1 MYNILLIIVTIHK
14 CRVDKLRDRKYNK
27 GYLPLLQKKKK
38 KKAVSN
44 ANVLNLYLTLRSTDI

>member
-38 KKAVSN
+38 AVSN
-44 ANVLNLYLTLRSTDI
+44 ANVLNLYLTLGSTDI